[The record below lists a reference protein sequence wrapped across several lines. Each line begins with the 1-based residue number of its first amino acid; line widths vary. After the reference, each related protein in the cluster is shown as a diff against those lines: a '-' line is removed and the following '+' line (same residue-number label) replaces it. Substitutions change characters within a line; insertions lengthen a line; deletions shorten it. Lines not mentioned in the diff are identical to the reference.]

1 MHCINSCRCISI
13 IQHLIVHP
21 WSPLSG
27 CWAGFKNINHTH
39 KGQGAL
45 PGWGDR
51 GAAWPWR
58 GGDADPQ
65 QGTPQL
71 PNAAAGLVR
80 THKPRVLLWGAK
92 HQILQGN
99 GDSAPVQFQ
108 LFNTHI
114 PHILIFGKYW
124 VFFSPLPGRYSSSSS
139 EHQLLPGHQKH
150 LSLL

>member
-1 MHCINSCRCISI
+1 MER
-13 IQHLIVHP
+13 
-21 WSPLSG
+21 
-27 CWAGFKNINHTH
+27 
-39 KGQGAL
+39 
-45 PGWGDR
+45 
-51 GAAWPWR
+51 
-58 GGDADPQ
+58 GDADPQ

-80 THKPRVLLWGAK
+80 THNSRVLLWGAK

-99 GDSAPVQFQ
+99 GDSAPVQCQ
-108 LFNTHI
+108 LFNIHI

-124 VFFSPLPGRYSSSSS
+124 GFFSPLPGRYSPSPS